1 MNFTPFHLK
10 VLLHTY
16 VCPERYD
23 GQENKDATQE
33 IINDLYGNSL
43 VDRTDFPKIT
53 ERGEKFVKMI
63 LATPLP
69 EHRWIDPREVTNDHR

>member
-1 MNFTPFHLK
+1 MKLTPFHLK

-23 GQENKDATQE
+23 GQENDSA
-33 IINDLYGNSL
+33 IDSIFNDLHLSEL

-63 LATPLP
+63 LETP
-69 EHRWIDPREVTNDHR
+69 